1 MKKFIILFLAFLIA
15 SGCVGLSNKNP
26 DISLAVNQPAE
37 TRNKEKPSINKT
49 VESGENPSV
58 SSIPEKGKPAE
69 GNTVP
74 SINPKPPLLSLREA
88 VKQVKEFYIGDLKTV
103 TRGGKPILILY
114 DISGDGQPEVFSLAV
129 EVKEKKQADVAFLAD
144 YSRLFS
150 ENKMPIHFYLLIY
163 GNNSGKMY
171 IMNRLDLGEKYVYR
185 SFKRIVL
192 DRGNPML
199 TIISVG
205 FQTEEGLER
214 KWLIFKGPDVKLLST
229 FRLKE
234 NLSVKTETIDIDNN
248 GTIDILVEETG
259 AEEGSGYE
267 TFLTWY
273 KWNGTRFSEYRNTNI
288 VRNLKA
294 FLLNIK
300 NLLEHGKTDELLN
313 FAVDRKYILK
323 YKNKGADKYTILFN
337 ALGFSAFFDTMTT
350 KPESVLKNIRDVTF
364 PEILE
369 NPFSSK
375 DREGWY
381 FTPSYRVTI
390 TNGLSFI
397 AETEI
402 RMFRNPFGKRQFSLV
417 PVR

>member
-1 MKKFIILFLAFLIA
+1 M
-15 SGCVGLSNKNP
+15 
-26 DISLAVNQPAE
+26 
-37 TRNKEKPSINKT
+37 
-49 VESGENPSV
+49 
-58 SSIPEKGKPAE
+58 
-69 GNTVP
+69 
-74 SINPKPPLLSLREA
+74 
-88 VKQVKEFYIGDLKTV
+88 
-103 TRGGKPILILY
+103 ILY

-185 SFKRIVL
+185 SFKRVVL
-192 DRGNPML
+192 NRRNPML

-205 FQTEEGLER
+205 FQTEEGLEK
-214 KWLIFKGPDVKLLST
+214 KWLIFKGPDVRLLST

-234 NLSVKTETIDIDNN
+234 NLSVKTETVDIDND
-248 GTIDILVEETG
+248 GTIDIVVEETG

-288 VRNLKA
+288 VRNLKT

-300 NLLEHGKTDELLN
+300 NLLEHGKTNELLN
-313 FAVDRKYILK
+313 FAIDRKYILK
-323 YKNKGADKYTILFN
+323 YKNEGADKYTILFN

-397 AETEI
+397 AETKL
-402 RMFRNPFGKRQFSLV
+402 RMFKDPFGKRQFSLV